1 MTPEEIE
8 AFGHQVA
15 TMLTQQ
21 FSKADVIFMLG
32 IGKAVWSATMGIRSV
47 ESNVFVSTNLTD
59 IVAQQ
64 SFLDE
69 MKSTLAEP
77 DTYVK
82 KTVDTEEQ

>member
-1 MTPEEIE
+1 MTQEEIE

-21 FSKADVIFMLG
+21 FAKVDVVFMLG
-32 IGKAVWSATMGIRSV
+32 IGKAVWSSTMGIRSV

>member
-21 FSKADVIFMLG
+21 FANVDVVFMLG
-32 IGKAVWSATMGIRSV
+32 IGKAVWSSTMGIRSV

-77 DTYVK
+77 DTHVT
-82 KTVDTEEQ
+82 KTVSTEEQ